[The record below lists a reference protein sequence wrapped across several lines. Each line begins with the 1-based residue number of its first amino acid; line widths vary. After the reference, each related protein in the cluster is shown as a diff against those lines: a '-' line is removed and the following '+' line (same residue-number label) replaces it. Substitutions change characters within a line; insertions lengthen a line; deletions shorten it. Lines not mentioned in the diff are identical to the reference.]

1 MSGYKSALLAHV
13 EEMRTTRCLRE
24 IEAADLDPRGRLDLL
39 IDSVLADDGPAS
51 IEVAVR
57 ARALDDLS

>member
-1 MSGYKSALLAHV
+1 MH
-13 EEMRTTRCLRE
+13 TTRYLRE

-39 IDSVLADDGPAS
+39 IDLVLEDDEPAA

-57 ARALDDLS
+57 LRVLCRRVLS